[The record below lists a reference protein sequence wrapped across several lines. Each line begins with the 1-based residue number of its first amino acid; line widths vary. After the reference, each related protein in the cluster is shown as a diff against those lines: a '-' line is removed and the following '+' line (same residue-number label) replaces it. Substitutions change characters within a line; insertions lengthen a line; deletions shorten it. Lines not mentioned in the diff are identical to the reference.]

1 MEHVFGIFLYCLPTP
16 TLVENKS
23 NWLLSKRKKYGK
35 EKKER
40 RFLVP
45 AFTCAHIYV
54 KRQFLIYIN
63 SYNTEPSKIQD
74 TIKAKMSQF
83 LEKLQGNLSNA
94 QLCLQNILNFD
105 KFYGKNIETYQRVP
119 QKT

>member
-1 MEHVFGIFLYCLPTP
+1 MEHVFGIFLYCLPTS

-63 SYNTEPSKIQD
+63 LYNTEPSKIQY

-105 KFYGKNIETYQRVP
+105 RFYGKNIETYQRVT